1 MRYCV
6 KVIYSPVNFNLSI
19 PYQSLRGLYYKFYGK
34 IRKVRNTRKK
44 KIKNQKWRKLKI
56 IKQFFSNQINLQ
68 LEKRD
73 F

>member
-1 MRYCV
+1 MSV
-6 KVIYSPVNFNLSI
+6 T
-19 PYQSLRGLYYKFYGK
+19 QGLYYKFYGK

-68 LEKRD
+68 LERRD